1 VTEVKQGHTYM
12 LGKQKVMAMDNG
24 PNPLVYAVTGDVWPL
39 RYLYRVNAEKLRP
52 LPMVYFGGVVP

>member
-1 VTEVKQGHTYM
+1 M

-39 RYLYRVNAEKLRP
+39 RCLYRVNAEKLRP